1 MKNSRKNGESIAEWR
16 ARVRAEKNP
25 EQYGTI
31 EPAVITAAR
40 SADKYVNK
48 QRVQDRVGSRMR
60 WFEDNTIG
68 KVKNLVFGSPDTEIR
83 DTVGIQPSN
92 YIIRP
97 EINID
102 SKFNSDT
109 TLTGD
114 VRTSRSASAK
124 KGHPVKNELSGIMLH
139 HTGTPSLDE
148 ATQIFLDT
156 LDRGGQSAHVIISP
170 DGTRRVFAEPEQVTF
185 HAGQS
190 AHNVNGVVRDNAN
203 DYMVGVEFLG
213 NTNTNPLT
221 DSQINSFIEYA
232 APIIQKY
239 EMPFENII
247 SHRMATDLYDK
258 YTNPDETRPRKIDID
273 PEQMK
278 RVQEALMKYVYYK
291 K

>member
-1 MKNSRKNGESIAEWR
+1 MRNQRKHGESIAEWR
-16 ARVRAEKNP
+16 ARIRAEKNP
-25 EQYGTI
+25 AQYGTI
-31 EPAVITAAR
+31 EPEVITAVK
-40 SADKYVNK
+40 SADNYTNK
-48 QRVQDRVGSRMR
+48 QRRQDRFNSNMR
-60 WFEDNTIG
+60 WIEGQTIG
-68 KVKNLVFGSPDTEIR
+68 KVKNALLGSPNVEIR
-83 DTVGIQPSN
+83 DTVEMQPSN
-92 YIIRP
+92 YVIRP
-97 EINID
+97 AINID
-102 SKFNSDT
+102 STFNSDT
-109 TLTGD
+109 TLTSD
-114 VRTSRSASAK
+114 IRTPRSASAK
-124 KGHPVKNELSGIMLH
+124 KGHPVKNELAGIMLH

-156 LDRGGQSAHVIISP
+156 LGRGGQSAHVIISP

-213 NTNTNPLT
+213 NTNTHPLT
-221 DSQINSFIEYA
+221 NAQINSFIEYA

-239 EMPFENII
+239 NMPFENII

-258 YTNPDETRPRKIDID
+258 YVYPNETRPRKIDID

-278 RVQEALMKYVYYK
+278 RIQDALVKHVYYK